1 MRAQRRLGWLLCAPA
16 ALVMAAV
23 TAYPVGYA
31 VYLSLQRYDLR
42 FPGDS
47 KFVGLANYGT
57 VLASSLWWQALAVTA
72 IITVVS
78 VAAEFVLGMALALAM
93 HRAIVGRGLIRTVIL
108 IPYGI
113 VTVVAAFGWKY
124 AWTPGTGYLS
134 GLLGDAAPLTD
145 QAQGIAVIILA
156 EVWKTT
162 PFMALLLL
170 AGLALVPE
178 ELLRAARVDG
188 ASAWQRLTRIMLPL
202 MRPAILVA
210 LLFRMLDAFRV
221 FDDVYVLTGGN
232 HNTRSVS
239 ILGYDNLFTALNLG
253 VGSSLSVL
261 IFLVVAVIAFVFV
274 RGFGTAAP
282 GSAEVGR

>member
-1 MRAQRRLGWLLCAPA
+1 
-16 ALVMAAV
+16 
-23 TAYPVGYA
+23 
-31 VYLSLQRYDLR
+31 
-42 FPGDS
+42 
-47 KFVGLANYGT
+47 
-57 VLASSLWWQALAVTA
+57 
-72 IITVVS
+72 
-78 VAAEFVLGMALALAM
+78 
-93 HRAIVGRGLIRTVIL
+93 
-108 IPYGI
+108 
-113 VTVVAAFGWKY
+113 
-124 AWTPGTGYLS
+124 
-134 GLLGDAAPLTD
+134 
-145 QAQGIAVIILA
+145 
-156 EVWKTT
+156 
-162 PFMALLLL
+162 
-170 AGLALVPE
+170 
-178 ELLRAARVDG
+178 
-188 ASAWQRLTRIMLPL
+188 MLPL